1 MTAASAPLARS
12 WRPWIPLAVVLAL
25 ALGVGAFGSRG
36 PVTDDDRSLAL
47 ARVVQCPKCTG
58 ETVAES
64 NAPAAQQV
72 RVEIDAEVRAGRSDE
87 QILEAID
94 AKYPGVV
101 MTPPSSGIAG
111 IVWVLPVVA
120 LVVALVGLALAFRR
134 WSASTVERATDADR
148 ALVGRALDDAGAVAA
163 GPAAERP
170 EGRT

>member
-1 MTAASAPLARS
+1 VSAAPTPLARS
-12 WRPWIPLAVVLAL
+12 WRPWIALAVVLVL

-47 ARVVQCPKCTG
+47 ARVVQCPKCEG

-101 MTPPSSGIAG
+101 MTPSGSGLAG
-111 IVWVLPVVA
+111 IVWILPVVA
-120 LVVALVGLALAFRR
+120 LVVALAGLAVAFRR
-134 WSASTVERATDADR
+134 WGASAPERATDADR
-148 ALVGRALDDAGAVAA
+148 ALVGQALETAGEDA
-163 GPAAERP
+163 
-170 EGRT
+170 